1 MNRHVWSHLIKC
13 LNPILRQKKLILTRC
28 DLKRVGKANETSLQ
42 SVTMT
47 TGGATIFRTHFSQTK
62 AVPET
67 ASIQN
72 AAVKEISRNECDLLV
87 FVHNFQEINCFCS
100 DGVPSNI
107 RYVLEFVICNFD

>member
-1 MNRHVWSHLIKC
+1 MNRHVWSHLINC
-13 LNPILRQKKLILTRC
+13 LNAILRQKKLILTRC

-47 TGGATIFRTHFSQTK
+47 TGGATIFRTHLSQTK
-62 AVPET
+62 AVPEN
-67 ASIQN
+67 ANIHN
-72 AAVKEISRNECDLLV
+72 AAVKEISRNECDLLI
-87 FVHNFQEINCFCS
+87 FLHNFREINGFCS